1 MKSSELAELTGCTVR
16 TLRHS
21 HAIGLLPEPPRGAN
35 GYRDYG
41 AEDLARVLRIR
52 RLASLGFSL
61 ERIGRVMD
69 DMDANP
75 ADAAGVGASEALDE
89 LDRELKLQIEHLE
102 GQRRTIAQLKQEQ
115 LDPDLPVRFARAVRA
130 LIDYKEGAISSGER
144 EALLIAAHLYTE
156 SDTAELE
163 RVMERVHRL
172 GLFDQI
178 KSLNERFDELP
189 ADTPREK
196 LERLI
201 EEALETIDPLIDCF
215 NSANWED
222 ITNPEDAEMERFVD
236 ELMRRGLNPAQLYA
250 EDRLEEEIKAR
261 IFARQD
267 AASDA

>member
-16 TLRHS
+16 TLRHY

-102 GQRRTIAQLKQEQ
+102 G
-115 LDPDLPVRFARAVRA
+115 
-130 LIDYKEGAISSGER
+130 
-144 EALLIAAHLYTE
+144 
-156 SDTAELE
+156 
-163 RVMERVHRL
+163 
-172 GLFDQI
+172 
-178 KSLNERFDELP
+178 
-189 ADTPREK
+189 
-196 LERLI
+196 
-201 EEALETIDPLIDCF
+201 
-215 NSANWED
+215 
-222 ITNPEDAEMERFVD
+222 
-236 ELMRRGLNPAQLYA
+236 
-250 EDRLEEEIKAR
+250 
-261 IFARQD
+261 
-267 AASDA
+267 